1 MTAPSPAPAA
11 PPRRTASPRG
21 DRGPDS
27 VLRWISTHPQTV
39 DAIVFGTL
47 SVLCWQAGLGFAG
60 LGLLTLTA
68 LPTWPLWSAPMFAAG
83 MTVRRWPGP
92 TVLAVAAVALM
103 HVAARDVVVLGDVMT
118 LYTMYMATV
127 HGSERTAR
135 FSLLAGIVGALIL
148 AVEAFY
154 SSLMVGTTPTVV
166 QFIAGTVF
174 YGTAGCAVVLALW
187 ILARFQRVKRSTAQM
202 ALAAREQELHA
213 REQRA
218 ALAVADERARI
229 AREMH
234 DVVAHSL
241 SVIIAQADGGRFI
254 AAQQPERAAEVLAGI
269 GETGRSALA
278 DMRGLLGVLR
288 EQGES
293 PRAPLPD
300 LSALPALLEQTRST
314 GLAVVASAEGPL
326 EQLPRALQIT
336 LYRVVQESLTNVL
349 KHAGPGATA
358 RVSIEAGP
366 YEVVVEVR
374 DDGRGAAANSDGRG
388 HGLIGMHQRVA
399 LYSGTMR
406 AGPAPGG
413 GFRVSVR
420 IPIRETLQPSPEE
433 GPVRPGSTASSPLR
447 EENAA

>member
-47 SVLCWQAGLGFAG
+47 SVLCWLAGLGFAVVS
-60 LGLLTLTA
+60 LLTLTA
-68 LPTWPLWSAPMFAAG
+68 LPTWPLWSAPLFAAG
-83 MTVRRWPGP
+83 TTVRRWPGP

-103 HVAARDVVVLGDVMT
+103 HVAARDVVVPGDVMT

-135 FSLLAGIVGALIL
+135 LSLLAGIVGALVL
-148 AVEAFY
+148 AAEASY
-154 SSLMVGTTPTVV
+154 SSLMVGSTPTVV
-166 QFIAGTVF
+166 QFIAGTLF

-187 ILARFQRVKRSTAQM
+187 VLARFQRVKHTTAQL

-254 AAQQPERAAEVLAGI
+254 AAQQPDRAAEVLARI

-288 EQGES
+288 DQGDS
-293 PRAPLPD
+293 PRAPQPGLED
-300 LSALPALLEQTRST
+300 LPALLEQTRST
-314 GLAVVASAEGPL
+314 GLAVSADIRGPMAD
-326 EQLPRALQIT
+326 LPRSLQIT

-349 KHAGPGATA
+349 KHAGPGASA
-358 RVSIEAGP
+358 RVTLDAGP
-366 YEVVVEVR
+366 TEVVLEVR
-374 DDGRGAAANSDGRG
+374 DNGIGAASVSDGRG
-388 HGLIGMHQRVA
+388 HGLIGMRQRVA
-399 LYSGTMR
+399 LYNGTMW

-413 GFRVSVR
+413 GFLVR
-420 IPIRETLQPSPEE
+420 ASIPRDSEPPAALPAPAV
-433 GPVRPGSTASSPLR
+433 PALPAHPPRR
-447 EENAA
+447 EETP